1 MKQGIDYIGIGVGAM
16 IFNARGEVFLAQRG
30 PKAKN
35 ERGHW
40 EFPGGSVD
48 YGETMAV
55 SLQREMQEE
64 YGIGITLERQLG
76 TFDHILPDEQQHWVS
91 TTYIAQHAS
100 GTPEILEPHKCSAIG
115 WFALDALPT
124 PLSKITRLNLAAWQ
138 TAS

>member
-16 IFNARGEVFLAQRG
+16 IFNANGDVFLAQRG

-48 YGETMAV
+48 YGETLAV
-55 SLQREMQEE
+55 SVKREMREE
-64 YGIGITLERQLG
+64 YGIEITLERQLG
-76 TFDHILPDEQQHWVS
+76 TFDHILKDEQQHWVS
-91 TTYIAQHAS
+91 TTYIAAHAS
-100 GTPEILEPHKCSAIG
+100 GDPQILEPHKCSAIG

-124 PLSKITRLNLAAWQ
+124 PLSKITLLNLAAWQ
-138 TAS
+138 TAE